1 MQEQSLNLQLS
12 SAILWIDPKE
22 GIYFTYRL
30 PLWKQGNM
38 EQDGEQKN
46 PKFIELSV
54 TNETQGGTLKLVWG
68 CL

>member
-1 MQEQSLNLQLS
+1 
-12 SAILWIDPKE
+12 
-22 GIYFTYRL
+22 
-30 PLWKQGNM
+30 M
-38 EQDGEQKN
+38 EQDGEQKT